1 MPKFHTADL
10 CDDNNLVIV
19 SPIFTSYG
27 ANTHCSGRIMTVR
40 AIEDNSY
47 VKKLLETDGEGCVM
61 VVDGEGSDKCALMG
75 DNLAALAAEN
85 NWSGIIIN
93 GYIRDSEEINKI
105 PISIKAIGSIPARGS
120 SKSKNFGLD
129 AKALAISTLLLSP
142 PDKVKAD
149 AFLIWSKENSFSN
162 SFKNSLFCLSLFEL
176 FN

>member
-40 AIEDNSY
+40 AVEDNSY

-105 PISIKAIGSIPARGS
+105 PISIKAIGLVPN
-120 SKSKNFGLD
+120 KSEKKNIGEYSCDLNF
-129 AKALAISTLLLSP
+129 ANA
-142 PDKVKAD
+142 V
-149 AFLIWSKENSFSN
+149 FKENEFVYSDPDGIVIS
-162 SFKNSLFCLSLFEL
+162 KTKLP
-176 FN
+176 